1 MIQSPASLASQ
12 GLIRPASIVWRVRF
26 VFTDGSERI
35 VCVSPGRIDE
45 ETAVSRAK
53 GHAKILDDSILD
65 TVEVSRV
72 SRELNATPFGVVQK

>member
-12 GLIRPASIVWRVRF
+12 GLIRPASIVWR
-26 VFTDGSERI
+26 DGSERI

-45 ETAVSRAK
+45 ETAVARAK
-53 GHAKILDDSILD
+53 GHAKILEDSILD